1 MKKPCCS
8 VCLVVSLLLLLAA
21 TGCSESGIGPG
32 NTDTASALSVQRHIA
47 LQGQPNFRDLG
58 GYRTQD
64 GRSVKWGEVYRSGE
78 LPRLT
83 DADVEQLAVLDI
95 RTVVDFLTEQ
105 ERAVRGPDR
114 LPAGVRKIDL
124 PMEAGN
130 LGMLAGVVN
139 EARQTGDFSQVPAEL
154 NPDIHRLL
162 VVEGRDYY
170 ATLLRELADP
180 DRRPLVFH
188 CSHGIHR
195 TGTAAAILL
204 SALGV
209 PWETVR
215 EDYLLS
221 NVYRRDEIKRRV
233 GELRQLYA
241 SNNDMPVEQV
251 DSTNI
256 EAFYILQGSYI
267 DAALQ
272 QAIADY
278 GSMDAYIRDGL
289 GISNTELLQL
299 QQQLLEP

>member
-1 MKKPCCS
+1 MKACPAGLFAGLFLS
-8 VCLVVSLLLLLAA
+8 FALV
-21 TGCSESGIGPG
+21 GCSERADQSAGTAGPE
-32 NTDTASALSVQRHIA
+32 AQQPERHIA

-58 GYRTQD
+58 GYTSAD
-64 GRSVKWGEVYRSGE
+64 GRTVRWGQVYRSGE

-83 DADVEQLAVLDI
+83 DADVERLAALDI
-95 RTVVDFLTEQ
+95 RTVVDFLTEA
-105 ERAVRGPDR
+105 ERAARGPDR
-114 LPAGVRKIDL
+114 LPAGVRKLDL
-124 PMEAGN
+124 PMQAGN
-130 LGMLAGVVN
+130 LGELAGVVS
-139 EARQTGDFSQVPAEL
+139 EARRTGDFSEISPDI

-162 VVEGRDYY
+162 IVEGRDYY

-180 DRRPLVFH
+180 GKRPLVFH

-195 TGTAAAILL
+195 TGTATAILL

-209 PWETVR
+209 PWETIR

-221 NVYRRDEIKRRV
+221 NVYRQDEIERRV

-267 DAALQ
+267 DAALDR
-272 QAIADY
+272 AITDY
-278 GSMDAYIRDGL
+278 GSMQDYIRDGL
-289 GISNTELLQL
+289 GITDAEVLQL
-299 QQQLLEP
+299 QQQLLEH